1 MLNPSSV
8 EFLVL
13 EALANIRRNRL
24 MALAAVLTAG
34 VSLAI
39 SAGFALTA
47 IAVHRAC
54 EKLPQEFDMAVYVRR
69 GTPPERVSKLKETLA
84 AMPGV
89 ASVTFISKERG
100 WQEFKRSLGQ
110 DISMDDVLYNPAL
123 DSFKIR
129 MSDPRMGRDLQ
140 NRIRSLP
147 EVDDILWRQNEVRF
161 FTGLARVVGIAGAV
175 ATVVLFLGSAF
186 IIGNTIRLG
195 IYARRREVSIMRLV
209 GARPSFIRF
218 PFLLE
223 GMLLAGTGAVLALL
237 LIRLA
242 GAYLEALTGDLQ
254 SITRFLDSGVA
265 PWQLAALLMAAG
277 LGLGALSSYLSI
289 RRYLKESSLEAAAQ

>member
-8 EFLVL
+8 EFLVT

-69 GTPPERVSKLKETLA
+69 GTPPERLNEMKQTLA

-110 DISMDDVLYNPAL
+110 EISMDDVLYNPAL
-123 DSFKIR
+123 DSFKLR
-129 MSDPRMGRDLQ
+129 MADPRRSREVQ
-140 NRIRSLP
+140 AAIRKMP
-147 EVDDILWRQNEVRF
+147 DVDDILWRQNEVRF

-223 GMLLAGTGAVLALL
+223 GMLLAGAGAVLAVL

-265 PWQLAALLMAAG
+265 PWQLAAALMAAG
-277 LGLGALSSYLSI
+277 LGLGAVSSYLSI
-289 RRYLKESSLEAAAQ
+289 RRYLKEGSAEAPAR

>member
-69 GTPPERVSKLKETLA
+69 GTPPEQVSKLKQTLA
-84 AMPGV
+84 ALPGV

-140 NRIRSLP
+140 NRIRNLP

-223 GMLLAGTGAVLALL
+223 GMLLAGAGAVLALL

-289 RRYLKESSLEAAAQ
+289 RRYLKEGSLEAAAQ

>member
-1 MLNPSSV
+1 
-8 EFLVL
+8 
-13 EALANIRRNRL
+13 
-24 MALAAVLTAG
+24 
-34 VSLAI
+34 
-39 SAGFALTA
+39 
-47 IAVHRAC
+47 
-54 EKLPQEFDMAVYVRR
+54 MAVYVRR
-69 GTPPERVSKLKETLA
+69 GTPPDRVSKLKETLA

-140 NRIRSLP
+140 NRIRNLP